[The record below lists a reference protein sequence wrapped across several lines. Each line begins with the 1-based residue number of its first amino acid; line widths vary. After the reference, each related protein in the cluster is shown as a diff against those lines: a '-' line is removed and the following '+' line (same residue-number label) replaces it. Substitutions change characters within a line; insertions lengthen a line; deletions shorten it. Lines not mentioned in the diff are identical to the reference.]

1 VIADGHHVDPKA
13 LRTALRA
20 KRGEGKLFLVSD
32 AMSLVGSDKDSFTLN
47 GRTVHR
53 ESGSFCSKVVLD
65 DGTLAGSDVDMA
77 SSIRYCVTYL
87 DLTLA
92 EALRMATLYPARF
105 LRLEDYGRLSPGYR
119 ADFVHLTDKIE
130 VTAAWIGGERK

>member
-1 VIADGHHVDPKA
+1 
-13 LRTALRA
+13 
-20 KRGEGKLFLVSD
+20 
-32 AMSLVGSDKDSFTLN
+32 MLN

-53 ESGSFCSKVVLD
+53 ESGGFCSKVVLA

-77 SSIRYCVTYL
+77 SSIRYCVAYL

-105 LRLEDYGRLSPGYR
+105 LRLEGYGQLAPGYR
-119 ADFVHLTDKIE
+119 ADLVHLTDKIE
-130 VTAAWIGGERK
+130 VAAAWISGERK